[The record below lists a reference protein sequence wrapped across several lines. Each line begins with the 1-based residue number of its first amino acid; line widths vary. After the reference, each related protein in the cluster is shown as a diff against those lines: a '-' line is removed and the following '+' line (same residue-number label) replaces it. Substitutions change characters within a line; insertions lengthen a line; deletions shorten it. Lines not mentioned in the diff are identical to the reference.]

1 MSGEKK
7 RPPGKRCVVMFCNK
21 TNNDKVSLHQFPK
34 EPTLRRQW
42 ISFVLTKR
50 DDKTWT
56 PGTGHICSSHFTEDD
71 YESYGSKLAGFSTK
85 LVLKKGSF
93 PTVQPIPTTEQLVKA
108 KNKRAL
114 QLRKRP
120 CTSTRT
126 NTKTSSSAP
135 KRQSRALSKL
145 TCNRVGIISHFKI
158 VKHGVNIL
166 FVRPCECRRLLRNLQ
181 LLAEFDRVEDV
192 DTVEDNERSDQRT
205 ERPADEISKII
216 LPRKVDV
223 GTQAHRERPHFR
235 SKGTH
240 ILISCLLR

>member
-1 MSGEKK
+1 MDLRLMVFVPVFVPCSKTPLESHVILYVTRVLTTRPRQRQQASIPCLFFNMSGEKK

-145 TCNRVGIISHFKI
+145 TCNRVGIISHFNCKTWRCFP
-158 VKHGVNIL
+158 V
-166 FVRPCECRRLLRNLQ
+166 C
-181 LLAEFDRVEDV
+181 
-192 DTVEDNERSDQRT
+192 S
-205 ERPADEISKII
+205 SM
-216 LPRKVDV
+216 
-223 GTQAHRERPHFR
+223 
-235 SKGTH
+235 
-240 ILISCLLR
+240 